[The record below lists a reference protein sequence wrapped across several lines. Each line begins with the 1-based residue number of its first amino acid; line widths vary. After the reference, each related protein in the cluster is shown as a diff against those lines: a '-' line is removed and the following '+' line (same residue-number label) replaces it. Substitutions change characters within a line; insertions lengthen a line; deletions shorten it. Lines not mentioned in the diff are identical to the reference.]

1 MESNSEPVSWGWEIH
16 EEKTTPLITDQVKEI
31 FTYLCYS
38 YLQLDR
44 SL

>member
-1 MESNSEPVSWGWEIH
+1 MESNLEPVSWGWEIH
-16 EEKTTPLITDQVKEI
+16 EEETTPLITDQVKEI
-31 FTYLCYS
+31 FTYLS